1 MEVLKVVVADDDS
14 VSRSLL
20 LHFINLLPQYKVIGE
35 AANGEEFIHLV
46 MREKPDIV
54 LVDIDMPD
62 LNGLEAVKSCKE
74 IFPLL
79 QVIFTT
85 GYDDYA
91 VEAFNISA
99 ADYIVKPIERTR
111 LFNALEKA
119 RTLNGLFNESKG
131 LLEINKNKRLGIK
144 SQNTFLFLPIEDI
157 LFIEKEGRKTVIHT
171 RNERYET
178 NETLQELSTKLDGNF
193 HKTHRSFLVN
203 LTKIVKI
210 ESAGETFLA
219 HFLDTEKVAH
229 ISKLK
234 INEVQE
240 RIMKKHNCVI

>member
-1 MEVLKVVVADDDS
+1 METLTVLIADDDA

-20 LHFINLLPQYKVIGE
+20 RHFINLLPQYQVVGE
-35 AANGEEFIHLV
+35 AASGEEFIQLV

-54 LVDIDMPD
+54 LVDIHMPD

-74 IFPLL
+74 ILPTL

-85 GYDDYA
+85 GYDEFA

-99 ADYIVKPIERTR
+99 VDYIVKPIERTR
-111 LFNALEKA
+111 LFSALEKA
-119 RTLNGLFNESKG
+119 RTFIRLLRESKYSS
-131 LLEINKNKRLGIK
+131 ETNQNKKIGIK
-144 SQNTFLFLPIEDI
+144 SQNAFLFLPMKDI

-171 RNERYET
+171 CDERYET
-178 NETLQELSTKLDGNF
+178 NESLQELSAKLDDYF
-193 HKTHRSFLVN
+193 YKTHRSFLVN
-203 LTKIVKI
+203 LKKVVKI
-210 ESAGETFLA
+210 ESVGETFLA
-219 HFLDTEKVAH
+219 HFSNSNKVAH

-240 RIMKKHNCVI
+240 KILKYHDI